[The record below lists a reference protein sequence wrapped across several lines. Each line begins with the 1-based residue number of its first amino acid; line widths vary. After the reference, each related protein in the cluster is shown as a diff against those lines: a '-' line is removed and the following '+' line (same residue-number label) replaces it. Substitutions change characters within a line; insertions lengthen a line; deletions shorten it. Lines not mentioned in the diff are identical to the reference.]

1 MKLTKEERAILK
13 QDVADLDMLIKKYI
27 KEKKFEKASECLKE
41 MEKIQKRLKGDL
53 YEKES

>member
-13 QDVADLDMLIKKYI
+13 QDVEDLQYII
-27 KEKKFEKASECLKE
+27 KEHIKARKFEKANECMKE
-41 MEKIQKRLKGDL
+41 MEKIQKRLKGEQ

>member
-13 QDVADLDMLIKKYI
+13 QDVADLDMLIKKYS
-27 KEKKFEKASECLKE
+27 KEKKFAKASECLKE